1 MINKIK
7 INLWTILKKSS
18 LSVARTITKSVESQS
33 SPTDNNFLQT
43 GAMPL
48 REKCPNTEL
57 FLVRIFPHSENG
69 GKYGPEIT
77 SYLDTFH
84 ALRLDAQSLR
94 YHSNV
99 RLKTCYLTL
108 FEFFFRKTLKGKHC
122 FALEAHLNLSK
133 YFQLFYKLRNSW
145 KEFHRFQKFRNLS
158 KYFHHFCKFSLFL
171 KPNFEI
177 CKTIFTVFK
186 NVGIQE
192 ISG

>member
-1 MINKIK
+1 MLGIFFPDFITIK
-7 INLWTILKKSS
+7 LYLQSRTFLSQQFMPSIS
-18 LSVARTITKSVESQS
+18 LYRLYL
-33 SPTDNNFLQT
+33 FLSNVHCLPQHLQLVLV
-43 GAMPL
+43 PL

-77 SYLDTFH
+77 LYLDTFH

-108 FEFFFRKTLKGKHC
+108 LEFFFRKTLKGKHC

-133 YFQLFYKLRNSW
+133 YYQLFYKLRNS
-145 KEFHRFQKFRNLS
+145 
-158 KYFHHFCKFSLFL
+158 
-171 KPNFEI
+171 
-177 CKTIFTVFK
+177 
-186 NVGIQE
+186 
-192 ISG
+192 

>member
-1 MINKIK
+1 M
-7 INLWTILKKSS
+7 
-18 LSVARTITKSVESQS
+18 ARTITKSVESQS

-108 FEFFFRKTLKGKHC
+108 FEFFFQKNAQRKALFC
-122 FALEAHLNLSK
+122 FGNPFKSIK
-133 YFQLFYKLRNSW
+133 I
-145 KEFHRFQKFRNLS
+145 
-158 KYFHHFCKFSLFL
+158 FSAFL
-171 KPNFEI
+171 
-177 CKTIFTVFK
+177 
-186 NVGIQE
+186 
-192 ISG
+192 